1 MALVAALGL
10 GACGGK
16 GGTPEP
22 AEKASSVAGRVR
34 VAGSTPLERVLIEPE
49 EPEATGVEVS
59 GDLRPELKRL
69 TGARIEASG
78 TFSASGRFVVSE
90 YTTLEI
96 SGHVPTVGVL
106 EVEGNS
112 ARVVTDEGERLLLQ
126 GPPAELLALD
136 GAKVWVVL
144 DSSGSVTGY
153 GIIRER

>member
-1 MALVAALGL
+1 
-10 GACGGK
+10 
-16 GGTPEP
+16 
-22 AEKASSVAGRVR
+22 VR

-69 TGARIEASG
+69 TGAKVEASG
-78 TFSASGRFVVSE
+78 TFSASGRFNVSE
-90 YTTLEI
+90 YKILEI
-96 SGHVPTVGVL
+96 SGQVPRVGVL
-106 EVEGNS
+106 EVDGKDARIVTEG
-112 ARVVTDEGERLLLQ
+112 GERVFLD
-126 GPPAELLALD
+126 GPPEELIALN